1 MTYHLTGS
9 YSIISLYSEMDMKRI
24 FGLAGLA
31 LLAVAANASI
41 NFNITNQDQTI
52 VKPTSGFVLATFSG
66 TVTTSGGWAPSTITV
81 EWPGNGSNFL
91 TFDSFDAA
99 FVAYLGAGVPNSNY
113 SGDLFS
119 IQVASTDADGLYD
132 LNGSSSG
139 SSPFAEAIF
148 YAMKNGVV
156 AGDNEYYSI
165 TVESVPEPVSMGI
178 LGLGALALIRRRRSK

>member
-1 MTYHLTGS
+1 MAHHLTGS
-9 YSIISLYSEMDMKRI
+9 CSIIGLYSEMDMKRI

-66 TVTTSGGWAPSTITV
+66 TVTTSGGWAPSSIAV
-81 EWPGNGSNFL
+81 EWPGNGSTSL
-91 TFDSFDAA
+91 TFDSFDAT
-99 FVAYLGAGVPNSNY
+99 FVAYLSAAVPNSNY

-132 LNGSSSG
+132 LNSFG
-139 SSPFAEAIF
+139 SSPFAEATL
-148 YAMKNGVV
+148 YAMKNGVE